1 MIFADGHLDPGTEKC
16 AVKPNRG
23 RKGMQCICRRPF
35 HPHVVIVYPMYFQS
49 KTFSSACYPDIS
61 TAYLSKSWVSWGWTN
76 VWNFERRVWSNN
88 PRLKKA
94 KLGPWWGGWL
104 LLFLHAHFLCISAK
118 KQMHCNILVFLFIII
133 MRPKTTIIFSHHDS
147 GSYFYLEKYIK
158 IYSASVF
165 GIWLCC
171 DVCFKNW
178 LSLKIT
184 IN

>member
-49 KTFSSACYPDIS
+49 KNVFVRV
-61 TAYLSKSWVSWGWTN
+61 LSRYFYSVSFQVLGFLRMNKRLELREKS
-76 VWNFERRVWSNN
+76 
-88 PRLKKA
+88 LKQQPETEKGQVRA
-94 KLGPWWGGWL
+94 LVGGWL